1 MKRYNVKFNNI
12 MVEHHG
18 TKISIAQHFHSD
30 KVVVQEA
37 QIIGGNLDGHTWT
50 FNGSLTGLSGVLSAI
65 EEDLNINSNKEGSN

>member
-1 MKRYNVKFNNI
+1 MTVKFNNI
-12 MVEHHG
+12 MVEHYG

>member
-1 MKRYNVKFNNI
+1 MTVRFNNI
-12 MVEHHG
+12 MVEHYG
-18 TKISIAQHFHSD
+18 TKISIAQHFDGD

>member
-12 MVEHHG
+12 MFEHHG

-50 FNGSLTGLSGVLSAI
+50 FNGSLTDLSGILSAI
-65 EEDLNINSNKEGSN
+65 EEDLNINL